1 MITALTDA
9 RIRRILSPADPRHEP
24 ERGERRSARV
34 ADRSEEWAADL
45 ARFERGDVTLTRQSV
60 GESSIKAVQ
69 RLLIFLGYSTAS
81 TGAFLIDGDF
91 GRGTNRAVAQ
101 FQVEHGLTRSLTR
114 TDLCY
119 ECTWQSASQKI
130 VAIPDARLTPAT
142 LEHMLNAAKRMLDD
156 GAVLCGNLDEAVF
169 HLDALHRRRLLSCAE
184 IRARYRKFVDQAV
197 AEVAVEGISISHLWL
212 LAIIKQETGGIV
224 RPRFEQHLLT
234 RLNKNNRKADLAELR
249 HRSMS
254 MGLGQVLGDNYRKV
268 KAGSA
273 RAMYSSTIAE
283 QVAHIARFLASTPAI
298 AKIASGNKPTEKD
311 FRAVARFYNGPGYEK
326 HHYHESL
333 ARWFREFET
342 IG

>member
-1 MITALTDA
+1 MISALSDP
-9 RIRRILSPADPRHEP
+9 RIKRILSLEGDT
-24 ERGERRSARV
+24 
-34 ADRSEEWAADL
+34 SESWAADL
-45 ARFERGDVTLTRQSV
+45 ARFERGDLTLTRQSV

-81 TGAFLIDGDF
+81 SGAFSIDGDF

-101 FQVEHGLTRSLTR
+101 FQFEYGLTKQVTR

-130 VAIPDARLTPAT
+130 LAIPDARLTPKT
-142 LEHMLNAAKRMLDD
+142 LERMLEAATQMLDD
-156 GAVLCGNLDEAVF
+156 GTVMCGNLEEAGF
-169 HLDALHRRRLLSCAE
+169 HLDALHRRRLLSCEE
-184 IRARYRKFVDQAV
+184 ILSRYRKFIDQAV
-197 AEVAVEGISISHLWL
+197 AEVAVEGIDISHLWP

-234 RLNKNNRKADLAELR
+234 RINKKNKTAELSELR

-254 MGLGQVLGDNYRKV
+254 MGLGQVLGENFRRV

-283 QVAHIARFLASTPAI
+283 QVAHIARFLASSTSI
-298 AKIASGNKPTEKD
+298 AGVVASNRPSEAD
-311 FRAVARFYNGPGYEK
+311 FRKVARYYNGPGYEK

-333 ARWFREFET
+333 ARWFREFEAL
-342 IG
+342 G